1 MIQLQ
6 GLNKWFNK
14 HHVLKDIDV
23 TAQFGEVVSI
33 IGASGSGKSTLLRC
47 IDFLETPDKGT
58 ISLGD
63 RSFDVSKATK
73 QDVAFMRR
81 HTSMV
86 FQNFNLFKY
95 KTALENVT
103 EGLITVQKIP
113 KAAAEER
120 ARDLLVKV
128 GLADRVD
135 YYPNKLSGGQQQR
148 VAIARSLALEPKV
161 LLLDEP
167 TSALDPEMIAEVLTV
182 IKEVA
187 RARNH
192 AMIIVT
198 HEMNFAFE
206 ISDKVIYMDEG
217 EILEYGTPLEVF
229 NSPKSERAQQFI
241 SRVNLS
247 NNYVI

>member
-23 TAQFGEVVSI
+23 TVQFGEVVSV

-63 RSFDVSKATK
+63 HSFDVAKATK
-73 QDVAFMRR
+73 QDVAYMRR
-81 HTSMV
+81 NTSMV

-113 KAAAEER
+113 KAEAEAK

-167 TSALDPEMIAEVLTV
+167 TSALDPEMIAEVLSV
-182 IKEVA
+182 IKAVA

-217 EILEYGTPLEVF
+217 EILEYGTPLDVF